1 MEAEALKKL
10 LAKERDVVIK
20 FINEQDGYA
29 IAHYISG
36 YFNRYNILAEKRQRR
51 RPVEDLINAAKMG
64 DINAYQ
70 KLLERNLT
78 IIKGYAEQTYNN
90 LKHIYLEKY
99 ELTCEFDQDIIVDC
113 PNNIIDKDDIIQ
125 DFMLKSNMI
134 LNNYLI
140 RNINVKFNIYLHHF
154 LQAYKKSYIN
164 QTMFKLEKSRSMLYD
179 INIDYSFL
187 DFMEKLENDDLVH
200 FIFDKLNERDKKI
213 INKLNEQY
221 SIAEIAHQLGITTS
235 RVYQIIDS
243 MVCKLKQ
250 VMEPQK
256 KKSKV
261 WVYKKIEN

>member
-36 YFNRYNILAEKRQRR
+36 YFNRYNILAEKRQHR

-125 DFMLKSNMI
+125 
-134 LNNYLI
+134 
-140 RNINVKFNIYLHHF
+140 
-154 LQAYKKSYIN
+154 
-164 QTMFKLEKSRSMLYD
+164 
-179 INIDYSFL
+179 